1 VSETPH
7 QYFARV
13 TAGLERVAW
22 QEVERRNGAH
32 LLGFGHRR
40 IDFSYAGPPAA
51 LLDLRSV
58 DDVYVWVG
66 QLTGMGRARDS
77 LSRLT
82 QQLRQ
87 VDFTPAVALCAA
99 VRPLGQPPTY
109 RVTSSHLG
117 KRNYSRYDV
126 EGAVEAALSAVL
138 PWRFV
143 PNDPEEDEPDLDLR
157 ILIEDDWALLGLRL
171 ADAPLHRRAYKVAS
185 RPGSLKPPVA
195 YCLGL
200 LAGLRPGDTVLDPAC
215 GAGTILIE
223 AAALVPGGALVGGDS
238 DSHTIAIAQE
248 NLEAAG
254 LKVRVVS
261 ADAAQAGGAIG
272 QNLAGETVV
281 LYHCDVQALPLA
293 ERSVRVVV
301 TNLPWGQQVAA
312 EADLAQLYGG
322 FLGTTAR
329 VLVPGGR
336 AVLLTDQADRF
347 HAALATSPG
356 LLLES
361 SFQISLFGRHPTV
374 FVCASV

>member
-1 VSETPH
+1 VSESAH

-22 QEVERRNGAH
+22 QDVEWRTGAR
-32 LLGFGHRR
+32 LLRFGHRR
-40 IDFSYAGPPAA
+40 IDFSYDGPPHG
-51 LLDLRSV
+51 LLALRSI
-58 DDVYVWVG
+58 DDVYVWVSR
-66 QLTGMGRARDS
+66 LTGMERARAS
-77 LSRLT
+77 LARLT

-87 VDFTPAVALCAA
+87 VDFAPAVARCAA
-99 VRPLGQPPTY
+99 ARPLGQPPTY

-143 PNDPEEDEPDLDLR
+143 PNDPEEGEPDLDLR
-157 ILIEDDWALLGLRL
+157 VLIEDDWALIGLRL
-171 ADAPLHRRAYKVAS
+171 GSAPLHRRAYKVAS
-185 RPGSLKPPVA
+185 QPGSLKAPVA
-195 YCLGL
+195 YCLCL
-200 LAGLRPGDTVLDPAC
+200 LAGLQPGDAVLDPAC

-223 AAALVPGGALVGGDS
+223 AAALVLGGAVVGGDR
-238 DSHTIAIAQE
+238 DSHAIARAQE

-254 LKVRVVS
+254 L
-261 ADAAQAGGAIG
+261 AARAGQISSEGA
-272 QNLAGETVV
+272 VV

-293 ERSVRVVV
+293 DRSIQAVV

-312 EADLAQLYGG
+312 EANLSQFYTH
-322 FLGTTAR
+322 FLGTIAR
-329 VLVPGGR
+329 VLAPGGR
-336 AVLLTDQADRF
+336 VVVLTDPADRF
-347 HAALATSPG
+347 HAALAAMPG

-374 FVCASV
+374 FVCVSA